1 LALLCRAAPT
11 IPIRWL
17 QSWPERATL
26 EDLYQRTLAP
36 FVRVED
42 ENLYFI
48 HNSLIAFLKSETR
61 SKLPGADH
69 AADERAYHATLA
81 DRSRGLPCANPLGR
95 AHVLHLLRAGRGP
108 ELLTVLTSSWL
119 REALDAFLPYAL
131 LRPLLLA
138 GLEAAWTLREYG
150 HVVRFVLLEH
160 ELDQRTARMEAGE
173 LADRLLRLDLP
184 DVALSQ
190 VRSGGRLLVDD
201 KVALGFAQSLWY
213 YADSKGSQAFKTAA
227 RTLYSQAKPIAFV
240 YHGEPIDT
248 SRHHDYYSVLRAWSE
263 VAPFFETTQEI
274 VKQVNDLKFTS
285 GEPREEVSH
294 ASVKCGLLYGALL
307 TVLEAG
313 LGLEARDTLLQALK
327 AMEQPDWYF
336 ATLLAMA
343 RRDPEA
349 VPITDL
355 KAAYAQCTQ
364 NDDFPLALAKHLYR
378 SGDHD
383 GARAMVSG
391 LAHIRFDTLQKGR
404 DLGLSDTAFTV
415 DFRCL
420 QELLTIPEGSVHGV
434 KDDGEEALGE
444 GWYVLASDHAVKAI
458 RQAFPNAQTHL
469 WVERHFHGKKPYKGS
484 WHLRQPF

>member
-1 LALLCRAAPT
+1 EVHAIIDKVAKPTSAEDRDRLHAACLGNPLILTYLLNTFKRSPGTSVNDVLAEPASYAGDIDKYYAAALSVPLQDFQTRALLALLCRAVPT

-26 EDLYQRTLAP
+26 EDLYQHTLAP

-138 GLEAAWTLREYG
+138 GLEAAWTLCEYG

-160 ELDQRTARMEAGE
+160 ELGQRTARMEAGE

-227 RTLYSQAKPIAFV
+227 RTLYSQVKPIAFV
-240 YHGEPIDT
+240 YHGEPIDI

-294 ASVKCGLLYGALL
+294 ASVKCGLLYG
-307 TVLEAG
+307 
-313 LGLEARDTLLQALK
+313 
-327 AMEQPDWYF
+327 
-336 ATLLAMA
+336 
-343 RRDPEA
+343 
-349 VPITDL
+349 
-355 KAAYAQCTQ
+355 
-364 NDDFPLALAKHLYR
+364 
-378 SGDHD
+378 
-383 GARAMVSG
+383 
-391 LAHIRFDTLQKGR
+391 
-404 DLGLSDTAFTV
+404 
-415 DFRCL
+415 
-420 QELLTIPEGSVHGV
+420 
-434 KDDGEEALGE
+434 
-444 GWYVLASDHAVKAI
+444 
-458 RQAFPNAQTHL
+458 
-469 WVERHFHGKKPYKGS
+469 
-484 WHLRQPF
+484 